1 MYAILRGMDIL
12 APEKLPDD
20 VIELKQM
27 LVKAHKDIWLLREQ
41 VQFFKGKLFGRR
53 SEVWSDAD
61 LQQMRLFNE
70 AEAGVEAKPKEE
82 ERETVTVP
90 TYERGKPGR
99 RKLPEGLPRVE
110 VVHDLEEREKVCA
123 CGAAL
128 SRIGQETSEQLDVI
142 PAKVQVIRHIRYKY
156 ACKSCEGL
164 EGEGPTVK
172 IAPPAVQLIPKSI
185 ASAGL
190 VAYVVSSKYEDALP
204 FYRQEKQFRR
214 IGVELSRATMC
225 GWAIEAANRC
235 SPLIELLEEEVR
247 SGPLVRADETVLQ
260 VLKEPGRAATTKSY
274 MWVFMGGAVG
284 RPAVLYQY
292 HPSRA
297 GEVAREF
304 LKDYCGYVQTD
315 GYAGYNELSGV
326 VGIVQV
332 GCWAHVRRKF
342 FEVNKASK
350 NATSAKEAMRYIGR
364 LYAVEHDA
372 DTKELRPEERRLL
385 RQKEAVPVIEEFKR
399 WLDQRVDQVPPQ
411 SLLGKAIHYALG
423 QWERLVRY
431 VEDGILTPDNNR
443 VENVI
448 RPFVTGRKNWL
459 FADTPRGAHA
469 SAALYSLIE
478 TAKANKIEP
487 YWYLRY
493 LFEKLPLVGSDPK
506 DLKTLLPQ
514 YLDKNELYVHPS

>member
-1 MYAILRGMDIL
+1 MDIL

-20 VIELKQM
+20 VAELKQM
-27 LVKAHKDIWLLREQ
+27 LVQAHKDNWLLREQ
-41 VQFFKGKLFGRR
+41 VQFFKEKLFGRR
-53 SEVWSDAD
+53 SEVWSEAD

-70 AEAGVEAKPKEE
+70 AEAGVEAKPQGE

-90 TYERGKPGR
+90 AHERGKPGR

-110 VVHDLEEREKVCA
+110 VVHDLDAREKVCG
-123 CGAAL
+123 CGAVL
-128 SRIGQETSEQLDVI
+128 SRIGQEASEQLDVI

-172 IAPPAVQLIPKSI
+172 IAPPAVQLIPKSM

-225 GWAIEAANRC
+225 GWAIEAARRC

-274 MWVFMGGAVG
+274 MWVFMGGALGKPSVI
-284 RPAVLYQY
+284 YQY
-292 HPSRA
+292 HPSRS
-297 GEVAREF
+297 GEVANEF
-304 LKDYCGYVQTD
+304 LKEYRGYVQTD
-315 GYAGYNELSGV
+315 GYSGYDELGNRP
-326 VGIVQV
+326 GIVHI

-342 FEVNKASK
+342 FEVSKASK
-350 NATSAKEAMRYIGR
+350 NAASAKEAMRYIGR

-372 DTKELRPEERRLL
+372 DAKELGPEERRLL
-385 RQKEAVPVIEEFKR
+385 RQKEAVAVIEEFKR

-411 SLLGKAIHYALG
+411 SLLGKAMHYALG
-423 QWERLVRY
+423 QWERLIRY
-431 VEDGILTPDNNR
+431 VDDGILTPDNNR
-443 VENVI
+443 AENAI
-448 RPFVTGRKNWL
+448 RPFVIGRKNWI
-459 FADTPRGAHA
+459 FSDTPRGAHA
-469 SAALYSLIE
+469 SATLYALIE
-478 TAKANKIEP
+478 TAKANRIEP

-493 LFEKLPLVGSDPK
+493 LFEKLPRTGQNPE
-506 DLKTLLPQ
+506 DLKPLLPQ
-514 YLDKNELYVHPS
+514 YLDKTDFYPQPP

>member
-1 MYAILRGMDIL
+1 MDIL

-20 VIELKQM
+20 VAELKQM
-27 LVKAHKDIWLLREQ
+27 VIELHKDNWLLKEQ
-41 VQFFKGKLFGRR
+41 VQFFKEKLFGRR

-70 AEAGVEAKPKEE
+70 AEAGVEAKPQGG

-90 TYERGKPGR
+90 AYERGKPGR

-110 VVHDLEEREKVCA
+110 VVHDLEEREKVCG
-123 CGAAL
+123 CGASL

-225 GWAIEAANRC
+225 GWAIEAARRC

-274 MWVFMGGAVG
+274 MWVFMGGALG
-284 RPAVLYQY
+284 KPAVIYQY
-292 HPSRA
+292 HPSRS
-297 GEVAREF
+297 GEVANEF
-304 LKDYCGYVQTD
+304 LKEYRGYVQTD
-315 GYAGYNELSGV
+315 GYSGYDELGNRP
-326 VGIVQV
+326 GIVHI

-342 FEVNKASK
+342 FEVSKASK
-350 NATSAKEAMRYIGR
+350 NAASAKEAMRYIGR

-372 DTKELRPEERRLL
+372 DAKELGPEERRLL
-385 RQKEAVPVIEEFKR
+385 RQKEAVAVIEEFKR

-411 SLLGKAIHYALG
+411 SLLGKAMHYALG
-423 QWERLVRY
+423 QWERLIRY
-431 VEDGILTPDNNR
+431 VDDGILTPDNNR
-443 VENVI
+443 AENAI
-448 RPFVTGRKNWL
+448 RPFVIGRKNWI

-469 SAALYSLIE
+469 SATLYALIE
-478 TAKANKIEP
+478 TAKANRIEP

-493 LFEKLPLVGSDPK
+493 LFEKLPRTGQNPE
-506 DLKTLLPQ
+506 DLKPLLPQ
-514 YLDKNELYVHPS
+514 YLDKTDFYPQPP

>member
-1 MYAILRGMDIL
+1 MEIL
-12 APEKLPDD
+12 APEALPND
-20 VIELKQM
+20 VAELKQM
-27 LVKAHKDIWLLREQ
+27 VIDLHNDNWLLKEQ
-41 VQFFKGKLFGRR
+41 VQFFKDKLFGRR
-53 SEVWSDAD
+53 AEVWSDAE
-61 LQQMRLFNE
+61 LQQMWLFNE
-70 AEAGVEAKPKEE
+70 AEAGAEARPKEE
-82 ERETVTVP
+82 ERETVTVGAH
-90 TYERGKPGR
+90 ERGKPGR
-99 RKLPEGLPRVE
+99 RTLPEGLPRVE

-123 CGAAL
+123 CGVAL

-225 GWAIEAANRC
+225 GWAIEAAGRC

-292 HPSRA
+292 HPSRS

-342 FEVNKASK
+342 FEVSKASK
-350 NATSAKEAMRYIGR
+350 NAASAHEAMKYIGR
-364 LYAVEHDA
+364 LYGVEHAA
-372 DTKELRPEERRLL
+372 DEKKLVPEERRAL
-385 RQKEAVPVIEEFKR
+385 RQREAVPILEEFKG
-399 WLDQRVDQVPPQ
+399 WLDRRVEQVPPQ
-411 SLLGKAIHYALG
+411 SLLGKAMNYALG
-423 QWERLVRY
+423 QWDRLVRY
-431 VEDGILTPDNNR
+431 VENGILTPDNNR
-443 VENVI
+443 VENAI

-459 FADTPRGAHA
+459 FSDTPRGAHA

-478 TAKANKIEP
+478 TAKASKIEP

-514 YLDKNELYVHPS
+514 CLDKNELYAHPS